1 MTSTLKIFDHSTLTR
16 IRSKVL
22 EDGFEEYLI
31 GGPEEIAERVG
42 GRMIDSGIDFDADAS
57 MELPAIGEHS
67 TFDEVDIINTEVIHD
82 ALPRLTAFEAC
93 RDELWATLSLGNYA
107 QYVRRRWR
115 ASSQQ
120 DFDLRRN
127 YRLHYLASGARSRW
141 RDNAIGR
148 LWWLRHYSE
157 TMLPNDPMR
166 ALRVFF
172 FRDKNLGEAFLTK
185 PSIATVPAVARSVLN
200 LAYERFIDPGHSE
213 FNRDAFRRLIQG
225 IDINTGRSLLPL
237 MPEERVRELVTSQ
250 FDQLFAIRETGR

>member
-1 MTSTLKIFDHSTLTR
+1 MTSTLQIFDHSTLTK
-16 IRSKVL
+16 IRSKIL
-22 EDGFEEYLI
+22 EEGFERYLI
-31 GGPEEIAERVG
+31 GAPEEIAARVG
-42 GRMIDSGIDFDADAS
+42 GRLIDSGIDFDDDVS
-57 MELPAIGEHS
+57 MGLPAIES
-67 TFDEVDIINTEVIHD
+67 SPAFEDVDIINSEVIHE
-82 ALPRLTAFEAC
+82 ALPNLTPFEAC

-127 YRLHYLASGARSRW
+127 YRLHYLASGVRSRW

-166 ALRVFF
+166 ALRVIF
-172 FRDKNLGEAFLTK
+172 FRDKNLGETLLTK
-185 PSIATVPAVARSVLN
+185 PSIATVPAVAKSVLD

-213 FNRDAFRRLIQG
+213 FSRDAFRRLIQG

-237 MPEERVRELVTSQ
+237 MPEDRVRELVASQ
-250 FDQLFAIRETGR
+250 FDQLFTIRETGR

>member
-1 MTSTLKIFDHSTLTR
+1 MTRTLQIFDHSTLTK
-16 IRSKVL
+16 IRSKIL
-22 EDGFEEYLI
+22 EDGFEKYLI
-31 GGPEEIAERVG
+31 GAPGEIAEQVG
-42 GRMIDSGIDFDADAS
+42 GKLIDSGIEFDEDVS
-57 MELPAIGEHS
+57 MELPEIGESS
-67 TFDEVDIINTEVIHD
+67 TFEDVDIINTEVIHE
-82 ALPRLTAFEAC
+82 ALPTLTPFEAC

-127 YRLHYLASGARSRW
+127 YRLHYLASGVRNRW

-157 TMLPNDPMR
+157 TMLPTDPMR
-166 ALRVFF
+166 ALRVIF
-172 FRDKNLGEAFLTK
+172 FRDKNLGETLLTK
-185 PSIATVPAVARSVLN
+185 PSIATVPAVAKSVLD

-237 MPEERVRELVTSQ
+237 MPEDQVLELVTSQ
-250 FDQLFAIRETGR
+250 FDQLFANRETGR